1 MRAVGNVYGILEE
14 KNLGKSVHGRLRRR
28 WKDN

>member
-14 KNLGKSVHGRLRRR
+14 KKS
-28 WKDN
+28 WKKCTWKTEKEMEG